1 MYGEWRVQESLEHIR
16 TEVAE
21 HVSENVHHDDAG
33 CSEFYAQTF
42 LQTDQQGHRH
52 REDRQQE
59 FVLEACGT
67 TSQSHDS
74 VKDGKDVDYPRSLY
88 IMKSSH
94 VIEIASEV
102 RNFDL
107 IIQFLD
113 FVRRKK
119 RAFHQ
124 KLRAIRRWGYTRLI
138 YNDYFSKL
146 L

>member
-1 MYGEWRVQESLEHIR
+1 M
-16 TEVAE
+16 
-21 HVSENVHHDDAG
+21 
-33 CSEFYAQTF
+33 
-42 LQTDQQGHRH
+42 
-52 REDRQQE
+52 
-59 FVLEACGT
+59 
-67 TSQSHDS
+67 
-74 VKDGKDVDYPRSLY
+74 DYPRSLY
-88 IMKSSH
+88 VMKSSH
-94 VIEIASEV
+94 VIEIAFEV

-124 KLRAIRRWGYTRLI
+124 KLCAIRRWGYTRLI